1 MKSLSSLISGSLVLS
16 AMLAGCGAKD
26 DESQV
31 KMNAVPSDESNSVV
45 RVRDAES
52 IFFVYVTVNPKSG
65 AKKGYRFDC
74 DTIPKLRRLISST
87 GFPTDFLSSTPI
99 YDFDSKDA
107 QDLKLDEQPRL
118 SCSNPDKAFY
128 KVEFADKT
136 RYFFADTNKSRTRL
150 YNLGCQSLVDNMG
163 FQNDAAKTVTPEF
176 ITDLKIFSADDD
188 DDISC
193 IGGVEIGAKLQW
205 TTPTNRTLTLKKAER
220 LPLTTFAARKA
231 DGTSA
236 TLTLARTGKC
246 DWVESTVVNGALLIT
261 GQTPYDFQG
270 QVSCTLEIK
279 AEEGTSRAESKTF
292 QINAVPLPVES
303 NGWIRDPLSDTGVGG
318 ALGEAGDGLCNGKE
332 NCVYKDPRGR
342 FWSRMDNTY
351 RNYDDAQTFCFKLVF
366 GGYSD
371 WRLPTVAELKQAVT
385 DKIYDLAPIDKMDL
399 YSYSWSVNAVP
410 GDTSKAYYVSLI
422 DGVDRPLT
430 KTTVLM
436 HTCVR

>member
-1 MKSLSSLISGSLVLS
+1 MKSLSSLISGALVLS
-16 AMLAGCGAKD
+16 AMLVACGAT
-26 DESQV
+26 DEDSQV
-31 KMNAVPSDESNSVV
+31 KMNAVPTYESNSVV

-52 IFFVYVTVNPKSG
+52 IFFAYVTVNPQSG
-65 AKKGYRFDC
+65 ARKGYRFDC

-118 SCSNPDKAFY
+118 SCSNPDKALY
-128 KVEFADKT
+128 KVDFADKT
-136 RYFFADTNKSRTRL
+136 RFFFADTSKSRTRL

-163 FQNDAAKTVTPEF
+163 FQIDAATTVTPDF
-176 ITDLKIFSADDD
+176 ISNLKIFSADDN

-193 IGGVEIGAKLQW
+193 IGGIEIGAKLQW
-205 TTPTNRTLTLKKAER
+205 TTPTNSILTLKKADR

-231 DGTSA
+231 DGTQA
-236 TLTLARTGKC
+236 ALTLARTGKC
-246 DWVESTVVNGALLIT
+246 DWVESTAVNGALLIT

-279 AEEGTSRAESKTF
+279 AEEGSSRAESKTF
-292 QINAVPLPVES
+292 QINALPLPVES

-332 NCVYKDPRGR
+332 NCVYNDPRGR
-342 FWSRMDNTY
+342 LWSRVDNTY
-351 RNYDDAQTFCFKLVF
+351 RNFDDAQTFCFKLVY

-385 DKIYDLAPIDKMDL
+385 DKVYDLAPIDKLDL
-399 YSYSWSVNAVP
+399 YSYSWSVNVVP
-410 GDTSKAYYVSLI
+410 TDTTQAYYVSLI
-422 DGVDRPLT
+422 DGTDRPLT
-430 KTTVLM
+430 KKTVLM
-436 HTCVR
+436 HNCIR